1 MQLKLDCGIK
11 SYDFLIV
18 MTKVLTRY

>member
-11 SYDFLIV
+11 SYDFLIQ
-18 MTKVLTRY
+18 MTNVLTRY